1 MRYML
6 SSLQNE
12 VNVFLAK
19 RIGVSS
25 LLVKGELF
33 DSPFFS
39 NDYVFL
45 SLDVFSAENP
55 YGRKYLK
62 ISKWDLQVLSWKLD
76 AMDDINSI

>member
-19 RIGVSS
+19 KIGLPI
-25 LLVKGELF
+25 LLAKGELF

-39 NDYVFL
+39 NDDVFL
-45 SLDVFSAENP
+45 SLDIFSVENP

-62 ISKWDLQVLSWKLD
+62 ISKWELQVLSWKLD
-76 AMDDINSI
+76 AMDAINSI